1 MNALCVETAD
11 AEFEVRF
18 PKELPIDAAA
28 FFDFCQA
35 NRNLRI
41 ERDASGNVLVMPPVG
56 SETSGRNAALTA
68 QLYNWAKADG
78 TGKAFDASGGF
89 ALPNGATRNPD
100 AAWIPLDKWNRV
112 PQQARR
118 RFATICPDFV
128 IELRSE
134 TDRLHAL
141 KGKMEE
147 YLANGA
153 RLGFLID
160 PIEGKV
166 HIYRPNREP
175 AILNRP
181 ATVSAQPEMPG
192 LAFDLTDVW

>member
-18 PKELPIDAAA
+18 PQELPIDAGA

-35 NRNLRI
+35 NRSLRI
-41 ERDASGNVLVMPPVG
+41 EREASGNVIIMPPVG

-78 TGKAFDASGGF
+78 TGKAFDATGGF
-89 ALPNGATRNPD
+89 ELPNGATRNPD
-100 AAWIPLDKWNRV
+100 AAWIPLEKWNRL
-112 PQQARR
+112 PPQARR

-134 TDRLHAL
+134 ADRLLAL
-141 KGKMEE
+141 KTKMEE
-147 YLANGA
+147 YLLNGV
-153 RLGFLID
+153 RLAFLID

-166 HIYRPNREP
+166 HSYRPNCEP
-175 AILNRP
+175 VILNCP
-181 ATVSAQPEMPG
+181 ATLSAEPERPR
-192 LAFDLTDVW
+192 LVFDLTDVW